1 MGRVWL
7 GEVCFLDDNSFSHYK
22 MGTRDVGKLRFSI
35 YSLYRMGTYDVV
47 HGCHPAGEYDYKIW
61 LMVSTPLKNMK
72 VTWGYY
78 SQYMEIHKSHGPN
91 HQPEMLLWSGGYPH
105 FIEEI
110 PKGISY
116 INDVSVYLY
125 TYDVCVN
132 LTF

>member
-1 MGRVWL
+1 MTLENCG
-7 GEVCFLDDNSFSHYK
+7 F
-22 MGTRDVGKLRFSI
+22 
-35 YSLYRMGTYDVV
+35 
-47 HGCHPAGEYDYKIW
+47 PEY
-61 LMVSTPLKNMK
+61 MVSIEWEPMTLYVAVTQQVNMTIKSGWWFQPLWKNMK

-78 SQYMEIHKSHGPN
+78 SQYMEIRKSHGPN

-132 LTF
+132 LTFKLFVSS